1 MFRSNFNWLRM
12 RDFIGSITDPTRK
25 ELEWKRKSVRP
36 FISLHDSSISST
48 TAFSSFF
55 SFSLLRKRL
64 ENRKK
69 KTKNKKAFHK
79 HLKTAAAEAAA
90 AVAGKS
96 C

>member
-55 SFSLLRKRL
+55 PSLYY
-64 ENRKK
+64 ENDWKIEK

-90 AVAGKS
+90 VAGKS